1 MVNMESYDILVI
13 GLSVLLAIFLVLSII
28 VIVKVMKLVK
38 KVEAITDK
46 AQSAADNV
54 QDITAKFSSAASL
67 SAIGTAAAKIVNS
80 FKKGK

>member
-1 MVNMESYDILVI
+1 MESYDILVI
-13 GLSVLLAIFLVLSII
+13 GLSILLAVFLVLAII

-38 KVEAITDK
+38 KIEAITDK

-67 SAIGTAAAKIVNS
+67 SAIGTAAAKVINT
-80 FKKGK
+80 FKK